1 MKIKKLLLGALLSA
15 LCLGPANLG
24 AQEFTI
30 EGLVVDQTISRIG
43 HLFYDALVEGWDIPE
58 NTGVISVHE
67 RPDIFAGNI
76 IWVEID
82 DTIIF
87 QDRVGTRMTGIEE
100 KAEAARQYLNVYI
113 QMQEESLQEL
123 EVY

>member
-1 MKIKKLLLGALLSA
+1 MTRRRLILGALLSA
-15 LCLGPANLG
+15 LCLGTATLR

-30 EGLVVDQTISRIG
+30 EGLVVDQTISRVG
-43 HLFYDALVEGWDIPE
+43 HLFYDALVAGWEVPE
-58 NTGVISVHE
+58 NAGVITVHE

-82 DTIIF
+82 DTIVF
-87 QDRVGTRMTGIEE
+87 QDRMGTRTTGIEE
-100 KAEAARQYLNVYI
+100 KAEAARHYLNAYI
-113 QMQEESLQEL
+113 QMQKDSLQEL